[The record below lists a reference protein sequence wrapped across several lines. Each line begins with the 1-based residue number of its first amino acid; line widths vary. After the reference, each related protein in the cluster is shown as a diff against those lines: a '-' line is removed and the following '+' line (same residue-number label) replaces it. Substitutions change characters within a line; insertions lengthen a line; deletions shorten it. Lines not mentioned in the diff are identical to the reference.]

1 MKAIYK
7 ILILSAGVIY
17 FTSCS
22 DFLDQSSPSEMNDET
37 VFNNTYYT
45 NLALNK
51 VYGDLTQDQTYSSF
65 LPIVCGLN
73 TDCELVD
80 GLGVDASN
88 TSNERGCMNYNCSPG
103 WSRLANVWD
112 AMYKL
117 IENTNLVIEG
127 VEASPLLNPSEDTSE
142 ARALKKTML
151 CYRAEA
157 KTLRAMV
164 YLDLIRLFGD
174 IPFKME
180 RSQSDFEQCLSWQD
194 RP

>member
-1 MKAIYK
+1 
-7 ILILSAGVIY
+7 
-17 FTSCS
+17 
-22 DFLDQSSPSEMNDET
+22 
-37 VFNNTYYT
+37 
-45 NLALNK
+45 
-51 VYGDLTQDQTYSSF
+51 
-65 LPIVCGLN
+65 
-73 TDCELVD
+73 
-80 GLGVDASN
+80 
-88 TSNERGCMNYNCSPG
+88 MNYNCSPG

-180 RSQSDFEQCLSWQD
+180 RSQSDLSNAYLGKTD
-194 RP
+194 RDEIMDSLITDLEEIIPTFRGQVRTDILRNTLHADTLTDYWPISR